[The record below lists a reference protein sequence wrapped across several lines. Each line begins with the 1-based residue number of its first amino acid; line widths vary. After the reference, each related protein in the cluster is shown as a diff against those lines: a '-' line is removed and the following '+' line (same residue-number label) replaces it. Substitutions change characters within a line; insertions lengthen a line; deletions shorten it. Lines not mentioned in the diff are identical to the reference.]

1 MKQAAILLLVAIVV
15 LASPAL
21 AKVPEPPIDGA
32 TVKKYIVDVNSF
44 PVNDLHDWKLIDK
57 VYCRGKLYIAYYQP
71 QTDAP
76 LELVISDYYHI
87 HILHSYGN
95 WSRVLALNESYGYD
109 IGVRPGWL
117 GESGRLDATFS
128 TIYVAYRCG
137 DVSRPAAHL
146 PSSDALV
153 VAAGAGLGLALF
165 FIVFSSPR
173 RR

>member
-1 MKQAAILLLVAIVV
+1 MKQAAILLAVV
-15 LASPAL
+15 LLLAPSAL
-21 AKVPEPPIDGA
+21 ATEVPSPPIDGA

-76 LELVISDYYHI
+76 LELVISDYYGTHV
-87 HILHSYGN
+87 LRSNGN